1 MPGSRPVVGIDVTA
15 AITQGG
21 GIGRYTREL
30 VQALLA
36 GDDGNSYRLF
46 SARPP
51 ADLPVPDPL
60 PHGPRVDLRTAPLSD
75 RWLYRLW
82 QRLRLPLPVEL
93 FTGRLDLFHSPDFVL
108 PPVRSGTPTL
118 LTVHDL
124 SFVHYPETF
133 TPALVSYLN
142 RAVPDSVARAAHILA
157 DSEATRRDLEAVWNV
172 PPGKITVLYSGVH
185 ERFQPVTEGKRLR
198 RVREKYA
205 LGDAPYV
212 LSVST
217 IQPRKNYQ
225 MLVRAFRP
233 IAERFPHRL
242 VIAGGKGWLVEEVLA
257 EVGRQGLEERVQF
270 AGFVADADLPA
281 LYSGAA
287 LFAFP
292 SLYEGF
298 GLPLLEAM
306 ACGVPVLSSNASS
319 LPEVTGDAAILLAPQ
334 DEAAWTT
341 ALTRLLEQPQERARL
356 VAAGFRQARRFSW
369 KRAAEQLRALYRQML
384 GRG

>member
-1 MPGSRPVVGIDVTA
+1 MPAPRPVVGIDVTA
-15 AITQGG
+15 AVTQGG
-21 GIGRYTREL
+21 GIGRYTREM
-30 VQALLA
+30 VQALL
-36 GDDGNSYRLF
+36 GEDDGNSYRLF
-46 SARPP
+46 TARPP
-51 ADLPVPDPL
+51 AELPVPDPL

-82 QRLRLPLPVEL
+82 HRLRLPVPVEL

-108 PPVRSGTPTL
+108 PPLRAGTPAL

-133 TPALVSYLN
+133 TPALVNYLN
-142 RAVPDSVARAAHILA
+142 RVVPESVARAAHILA
-157 DSEATRRDLEAVWNV
+157 DSEATRRDLEAVWDV
-172 PPGKITVLYSGVH
+172 PPGKISVLYSGVH
-185 ERFQPVTEGKRLR
+185 ERFRPVTEGNRLR
-198 RVREKYA
+198 RVRDRYG
-205 LGDAPYV
+205 LGPAPYV

-225 MLVRAFRP
+225 MLIRAFRP
-233 IAERFPHRL
+233 VAGRFPHQL

-257 EVGRQGLEERVQF
+257 EVERQGLAGRVRF

-319 LPEVTGDAAILLAPQ
+319 LPEVTGEAAVLLAPQ
-334 DEAAWTT
+334 DEAAWSE
-341 ALTRLLEQPQERARL
+341 ALIRLLEEPQARTHL
-356 VAAGFRQARRFSW
+356 VAAGFGQARRFTW
-369 KRAAEQLRALYRQML
+369 KRAAAQLRAIYREML